1 MEYLYEELYRL
12 CGKSAH
18 VTDPNEKLEIEY
30 EIENV
35 RQAIEEGAWVE

>member
-1 MEYLYEELYRL
+1 MEELYAELYRL
-12 CGKSAH
+12 CGKSSRA
-18 VTDPNEKLEIEY
+18 TDPNEKLEIEY